1 MHNKEPDTM
10 NVTLEKDDKGS
21 AKIIVNVE
29 ENDYKDKVEKQFREI
44 GRTHNIPG
52 FRKGHVG
59 LGQLTRLFGKQVK
72 SDVLNHEVY
81 EAVVNYITENK
92 VEVLGEPLPVEVKEI
107 SLEAKDYTFEYEI
120 GIAPEIN
127 ATLDKNVT
135 LPYYVIEVSDEMK
148 ANQDKM
154 LRERF
159 GSQQPGEEFEERA
172 LVKGVLMQLNDDGS
186 VNTNDGAIQVTAG
199 IVAPFLFKSK
209 EEAAKFEGKK
219 VGDKVVFNPWKSCEG
234 NAAEL
239 ASMLNIDKNIAPD
252 IKNDFELAISEI
264 IVNRLAEYGQEFY
277 DEVFGKDKVTTKEDY
292 DKNIEGM
299 VASQLAPNSENLF
312 RVMTEKELVEKFGNF
327 ELPAEFLK
335 KWLVA
340 RNEGLTAEN
349 IDEEFAKMENS
360 IKWQLIRERIAKQ
373 AEFKIEENDLMN
385 YAKSIAAHQLAQY
398 GMFNLDDETLG
409 DYAKRILSDKNSRSR
424 IIEEV
429 GDIKLFNAI
438 QNLANIDA
446 KTVSL
451 DEFKK
456 IADETRK

>member
-1 MHNKEPDTM
+1 M
-10 NVTLEKDDKGS
+10 NVTLEKNDKGS

-29 ENDYKDKVEKQFREI
+29 ENDYKDKVEKQLREI

-52 FRKGHVG
+52 FRKGHVS
-59 LGQLTRLFGKQVK
+59 LGQLSRLFGKQVK

-81 EAVVNYITENK
+81 EAVINYITENK

-107 SLEAKDYTFEYEI
+107 SLDAKDYTFEYEI
-120 GIAPEIN
+120 GIAPEID

-172 LVKGVLMQLNDDGS
+172 LVKGVLMQLNEDGS
-186 VNTNDGAIQVTAG
+186 INTNEGAIQVTAG

-219 VGDKVVFNPWKSCEG
+219 VGDKVVFNPWKTCDG

-239 ASMLNIDKNIAPD
+239 ASMLNIDKAIAPD
-252 IKNDFELAISEI
+252 VKSDFELAISEI

-292 DKNIEGM
+292 DKNVEGM

-312 RVMTEKELVEKFGNF
+312 RLMTQKELVEKFGNF

-349 IDEEFAKMENS
+349 IDEEFAKMEDS

-373 AEFKIEENDLMN
+373 AGFKIEESDLTN

-398 GMFNLDDETLG
+398 GMYNLDDETLG

-438 QNLANIDA
+438 QNMANIDA

-456 IADETRK
+456 IAEENQK